1 MFDNRVRN
9 KIINFP
15 FEPLQEKLIPPPSSL
30 LYPLQLLAVGC
41 FCIGTNQVDLI
52 AAAKAG
58 VAVFNSPFAN
68 SRSVAELVIG
78 ETICLS
84 RQLADRA
91 MEMRLGEWNKVS
103 KGCYEVR
110 GKTLGIV
117 GYGHIGAQLSVL
129 AEAMGMRVLYY
140 DVIPLM
146 PLGTAK
152 QVENMETLLNH
163 SDFVSL
169 HVPEL
174 PETKNLIGKKE
185 LEWMKKGSYLLN
197 NARGSVVNIPDLV
210 EALENGHLAGAAVD
224 VFPKE
229 PGSNGKGAFGNDLND
244 WAERLRNCGNIIL
257 TPHIGGSTEEAQK
270 MIGIEVGNALIR
282 YINYGAR

>member
-1 MFDNRVRN
+1 
-9 KIINFP
+9 
-15 FEPLQEKLIPPPSSL
+15 
-30 LYPLQLLAVGC
+30 
-41 FCIGTNQVDLI
+41 
-52 AAAKAG
+52 
-58 VAVFNSPFAN
+58 
-68 SRSVAELVIG
+68 
-78 ETICLS
+78 
-84 RQLADRA
+84 
-91 MEMRLGEWNKVS
+91 MEMRSGEWNKVS

-129 AEAMGMRVLYY
+129 AESMGMKVLYY

-152 QVENMETLLNH
+152 QMETLQSLLEN

-174 PETKNLIGKKE
+174 KETKNMIGKKE
-185 LEWMKKGSYLLN
+185 LDWMKKGSYLLN
-197 NARGSVVNIPDLV
+197 NARGSVVDIPALV
-210 EALENGHLAGAAVD
+210 DALESGKLAGAAVD

-229 PGSNGKGAFGNDLND
+229 PGSNGKDSFNNQLND
-244 WAERLRNCGNIIL
+244 WAERLRACKNVIL

>member
-1 MFDNRVRN
+1 MRFD
-9 KIINFP
+9 F
-15 FEPLQEKLIPPPSSL
+15 SL
-30 LYPLQLLAVGC
+30 LSYLFLPHPRSRSQLLAVGC
-41 FCIGTNQVDLI
+41 FCIGTNQVDLV

-78 ETICLS
+78 ETIALS
-84 RQLADRA
+84 RQLADRS

-129 AEAMGMRVLYY
+129 AESMGMKVLYY

-146 PLGTAK
+146 PLGTAR
-152 QVENMETLLNH
+152 QMETLQSLLEN

-174 PETKNLIGKKE
+174 KETKNMIGKKE
-185 LEWMKKGSYLLN
+185 LDWMKKDSYLLN
-197 NARGSVVNIPDLV
+197 NARGSVVDIPALV
-210 EALENGHLAGAAVD
+210 ESLESGKLAGAAVD

-229 PGSNGKGAFGNDLND
+229 PGSNGKGAFSNELND
-244 WAERLRNCGNIIL
+244 WAERLRACKNVIL

-282 YINYGAR
+282 YVNYGAR